1 MRWRLLEEVVTLT
14 LLARVFALLVGGLT
28 LAFLALD
35 LTANRALFLPADV
48 VLGVL
53 LIGAA
58 LLPNRRVAALGML
71 VGFAYTAGVFSIS
84 ATIAVVRGPFNI
96 STALGLAVTVFFV
109 VLLGWKLLGECN
121 ETT

>member
-1 MRWRLLEEVVTLT
+1 MLVTRT
-14 LLARVFALLVGGLT
+14 FALLIGGLT

-35 LTANRALFLPADV
+35 LTANRDLFLPADI

-58 LLPNRRVAALGML
+58 LLPDRKVAALGML

-84 ATIAVVRGPFNI
+84 VTIAVVRGPFNI
-96 STALGLAVTVFFV
+96 GTAVGLAVTVLLTA
-109 VLLGWKLLGECN
+109 LLGWRLLGERG
-121 ETT
+121 